1 MILQWTGWSLCAA
14 AAAVLAG
21 CPGPVRRADE
31 IGRFQAYNKSQASG
45 LGVRA
50 DEALSMAR
58 CEQVALANS
67 LDLRVR
73 QMALG
78 LQDDQVRL
86 ALTGAMPHANLQYAD
101 GTRSNENLG
110 SFAGAP
116 PAKMGDRHEK
126 DLGIQA
132 VLPVLDFGL
141 TYYSWQIAKD
151 RRAQGQFL
159 LARAEQLL
167 RRDVRVAYA
176 RHAGS
181 IRQQRL
187 AETAYAAGV
196 KVLEVARSLQ
206 QEKMTAGA
214 DTALI
219 EAAVAQAALD
229 LSLTKQRVEQTHMA
243 LTQLMSLSPGAQ
255 FRIDESPM
263 ALPVAPNAA
272 TARAFEDRALRTRPE
287 LAVQDLERRAS
298 ASSVLREA
306 AGFFPRLDLTA
317 GLNWTSS
324 SLVVNPA
331 FFTGGFLVSHALLDG
346 GATVIRT
353 QQAQKASDI
362 EKERSLLLSLGILY
376 DVQMRVLAVRD
387 AEATVTAARALER
400 SRAIAL
406 NRIVSLY
413 QEGLE
418 DVSGA
423 ARSLGELTVQATTLD
438 RAMTE
443 YQAAWHELEAAVL
456 PERPV
461 AAVASRP
468 ASRPTR
474 DIEPWPARPVLKQ
487 GTRP

>member
-1 MILQWTGWSLCAA
+1 MTLRGAGWMMCVASS
-14 AAAVLAG
+14 AVLAG
-21 CPGPVRRADE
+21 CPEPVRRADE
-31 IGRFQAYNKSQASG
+31 VARFQAFGRSQAAG
-45 LGVRA
+45 LGVKP
-50 DEALSMAR
+50 DETLSVAR
-58 CEQVALANS
+58 CEHVALANS

-73 QMALG
+73 QMSLG

-86 ALTGAMPHANLQYAD
+86 ALTGAMPHANLGYAD
-101 GTRSNENLG
+101 STRSNENLG

-159 LARAEQLL
+159 LTRAEQLL

-181 IRQQRL
+181 LRQRKL

-206 QEKMTAGA
+206 QEKMTSRA

-229 LSLTKQRVEQTHMA
+229 VSLAKQRVEQTGMA
-243 LTQLMSLSPGAQ
+243 LAQLMSLPPGVKFRIEEGLASLPGAP
-255 FRIDESPM
+255 D
-263 ALPVAPNAA
+263 AA
-272 TARAFEDRALRTRPE
+272 TARAFEDRALRARPE

-317 GLNWTSS
+317 GFNWTSS

-353 QQAQKASDI
+353 EQAKKASDI
-362 EKERSLLLSLGILY
+362 EKERALLLSLGILY
-376 DVQMRVLAVRD
+376 EVELRVLAVRD
-387 AEATVTAARALER
+387 AEATVTAARAIER
-400 SRAIAL
+400 SRAVAL
-406 NRIVSLY
+406 ERIVSLY

-423 ARSLGELTVQATTLD
+423 ARSLGELTIQATTLD
-438 RAMTE
+438 RAQTE
-443 YQAAWHELEAAVL
+443 YQAAWYELEAAVL

-461 AAVASRP
+461 AGAASRP
-468 ASRPTR
+468 AGPRGTDMESRP
-474 DIEPWPARPVLKQ
+474 ALPVFKQ
-487 GTRP
+487 GTKP